1 MKVYMPYHLGCGN
14 RGCEGIAR
22 GIAKVLNLNKSQVV
36 LFDVSANEYQCDL
49 TLKLNDIGELRY
61 PQQKANFEIRRLV
74 SRVFQKIGISFFYE
88 NLMSNYY
95 IRDAKPGDWLF
106 ITGGDIYC
114 YEGAGQLPNLI
125 VKKAKMK
132 GINTAL
138 FGVSMEKQFLT
149 PNIVSGLR
157 NFDVITTRE
166 TLSSNTL
173 KNLGLANYLF
183 PDPAFS
189 LVPKECDLPDYFEKN
204 IVGINFSPFTD
215 TDTLFN
221 ESMFN
226 LIEYLL
232 GKKYEV
238 CLIPHVLWKDQDDR
252 MSMGKFKDKYKEKIH
267 ILNTEKLS
275 YLEIRYAISKC
286 KYFIGGRTHSVVSA
300 YCTGVP
306 CLALGYSV
314 KAIGIAKD
322 LGLPDYTVIDSKKL
336 KNSNHFVEA
345 FETLEH
351 DEKLIKA
358 IYERIPDYISELK
371 HLNEIIKL

>member
-36 LFDVSANEYQCDL
+36 LFDFSSNEYQGDL
-49 TLKLNDIGELRY
+49 ALELNDIGELRC
-61 PQQKANFEIRRLV
+61 PQQEINFEIRRLV
-74 SRVFQKIGISFFYE
+74 SRAFQKIGISFFYE

-114 YEGAGQLPNLI
+114 YEGAGKLPNLI

-138 FGVSMEKQFLT
+138 FGVSMEKKFLT
-149 PNIVSGLR
+149 SDIVSGLR

-189 LVPKECDLPDYFEKN
+189 LTPKECDLPDYFKRKV
-204 IVGINFSPFTD
+204 VGINFSSFTD

-221 ESMFN
+221 ESMSN

-232 GKKYEV
+232 GKNYEV

-252 MSMGKFKDKYKEKIH
+252 IVMGKFKDKYKERIH
-267 ILNTEKLS
+267 VLKTEKMS

-286 KYFIGGRTHSVVSA
+286 KYFIGGRTHSVISA
-300 YCTGVP
+300 YSTGVP

-322 LGLPDYTVIDSKKL
+322 LGLPDYTVINSKKL
-336 KNSNHFVEA
+336 KNGNHFVES
-345 FETLEH
+345 FKSLED
-351 DEKLIKA
+351 DEKRIKTL
-358 IYERIPDYISELK
+358 YEGIPNYISELK
-371 HLNEIIKL
+371 HITEIIKL